1 MKTKNKIVIITKKIW
16 DKKNYKIV
24 LEKNFFIL
32 NKLNYQKI
40 KTIDPKII
48 FFIHWSKII
57 EKKFFENFECIQ
69 FHSTNLPF
77 GRGGS
82 PIQNQILMG
91 IKNTKI
97 TAFKMGTK
105 IDDGPFL
112 IKRSLKLD
120 GSAQKIY
127 MNMERISLEMIK
139 KISKMKKLI
148 YKQQKGKVVFFKR
161 RLKYQS
167 EIQFNKIN
175 NIKKLYDYIRMLDAD
190 NYPKAFVKLNSFIG
204 KLSNA
209 KLTNKKLKAT
219 IEFTKNDKK

>member
-1 MKTKNKIVIITKKIW
+1 LNKKNKIVIITKKIW
-16 DKKNYKIV
+16 HPKNYKVV
-24 LEKNFFIL
+24 LKKNFIIL
-32 NKLNYQKI
+32 DKLNYQKI
-40 KTIDPKII
+40 KKIDPRII

-57 EKKFFENFECIQ
+57 EKKFFENYECIQ

-97 TAFKMGTK
+97 TAFKMGKK
-105 IDDGPFL
+105 IDDGPFI
-112 IKRSLKLD
+112 IKRPLKLKD
-120 GSAQKIY
+120 SAQKIY
-127 MNMERISLEMIK
+127 TNMEKISLEMIM

-148 YKQQKGKVVFFKR
+148 YKKQKGKVVIFKR
-161 RLKYQS
+161 RLKNQS
-167 EIQFNKIN
+167 EIKFNKIN

-190 NYPKAFVKLNSFIG
+190 NYPKAFVKLNPYIA

-209 KLTNKKLKAT
+209 KLINGILKAT
-219 IEFTKNDKK
+219 IEFKKNDKK